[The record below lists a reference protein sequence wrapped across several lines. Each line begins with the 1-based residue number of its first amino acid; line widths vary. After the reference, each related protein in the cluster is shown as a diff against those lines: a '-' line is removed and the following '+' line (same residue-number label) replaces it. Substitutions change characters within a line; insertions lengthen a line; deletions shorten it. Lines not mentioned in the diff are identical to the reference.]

1 MAHWASAA
9 DRHVAIMEY
18 PMPKLHNLYLALLV
32 LAGTSVPLAAYT
44 GYCAPT
50 CTWSTVW
57 TLTGYHYQYVRF

>member
-1 MAHWASAA
+1 
-9 DRHVAIMEY
+9 
-18 PMPKLHNLYLALLV
+18 MPKLHNLYLALLV